1 MQNPVKNLD
10 ISSATARVAQG
21 CEKPKKFYQIQL
33 SQDMHLI
40 KRTLN
45 HTGNLIKGHPFSR

>member
-33 SQDMHLI
+33 SQDLQLI
-40 KRTLN
+40 KRT
-45 HTGNLIKGHPFSR
+45 